1 MDLQHTAPNP
11 VLGDREAS
19 IKTQRQEGRKQNQI
33 PTSIRGR
40 QKDKGEWAGQSWLRN
55 RGAENMEGPGF
66 PVRPVICFHD
76 R

>member
-19 IKTQRQEGRKQNQI
+19 IKTQRQEGRKQTQI

-40 QKDKGEWAGQSWLRN
+40 QKDKGDEPVKADSETVGQKTWRVQASQS
-55 RGAENMEGPGF
+55 
-66 PVRPVICFHD
+66 D
-76 R
+76 Q